1 MPLWDFAWVA
11 DPSAW
16 AGLGTL
22 ILLEIVLGIDNL
34 VFISIL
40 ASTLPKSERRHA
52 FLVGLGLALLTRLVL
67 LSVMAWVVSL
77 TQPVVHL
84 FGHGFSWRDFILM
97 GGGTFLLFKG
107 TMEMHDR
114 LEGSPIDTQK
124 NTTKA
129 AFWQVIAQ
137 IVILDAIFSM
147 DSVITS
153 VGMVKHLPIMFLA
166 VIAAVGFM
174 LMASGSLVAFVERH
188 PTIII
193 LCLGFLLMIGVSLIL
208 DGMGFDIPKGYLYT
222 AIIFS
227 LLIEFC
233 NQYALRNRRRRVSM
247 RNMREATARVIL
259 SMLGGGSPDS
269 APMEAVAL
277 ASSGATAFAPEERE
291 MVGRVIRLSGRTA
304 RFIMTPSQR
313 ASWLDVNADLP
324 EAQRFASRTGLS
336 WLPVRDPATDDAL
349 GVVPVSSLAR
359 VSGQGAFCLKDL
371 VQPAP
376 TVIEHTSL
384 ADLLDE
390 FRAHPVPLSFV
401 VDEYGS
407 VVGLLSPADL
417 LSVLAGQLGDL
428 PSDPDSCRR
437 PDGSWVLPGRLA
449 VDAVSSWLGI
459 IPPAHSTSAT
469 LAGLILE
476 RLGHIPK
483 IGETFR
489 VQGWKVQIL
498 RMDGH
503 RIDQVRMVRLKPK
516 KNG

>member
-174 LMASGSLVAFVERH
+174 LMASGPLVAFVARH

-291 MVGRVIRLSGRTA
+291 MVGLYLSA
-304 RFIMTPSQR
+304 HP
-313 ASWLDVNADLP
+313 LDDYKIIIDHMCKT
-324 EAQRFASRTGLS
+324 QLS
-336 WLPVRDPATDDAL
+336 ELENLDAL
-349 GVVPVSSLAR
+349 K
-359 VSGQGAFCLKDL
+359 GQEIAVAGM
-371 VQPAP
+371 
-376 TVIEHTSL
+376 
-384 ADLLDE
+384 
-390 FRAHPVPLSFV
+390 
-401 VDEYGS
+401 
-407 VVGLLSPADL
+407 VVGVQNLMTKTGKPWGKFKLEDYNGGHEFALFGKDYENFRKYL
-417 LSVLAGQLGDL
+417 F
-428 PSDPDSCRR
+428 PDYFLFVR
-437 PDGSWVLPGRLA
+437 G
-449 VDAVSSWLGI
+449 
-459 IPPAHSTSAT
+459 
-469 LAGLILE
+469 
-476 RLGHIPK
+476 
-483 IGETFR
+483 R
-489 VQGWKVQIL
+489 VQAKPYNDKELEFKIISMVQLQEMRDTIKEMIVQLPIEEVTEAFIHDLTERVRESKGDTLLRLNVYDRGAQVSLRLFSKSHKVSLSQSLVGYLDDNSI
-498 RMDGH
+498 H
-503 RIDQVRMVRLKPK
+503 YSIA
-516 KNG
+516 

>member
-40 ASTLPKSERRHA
+40 ASTLPKAERRHA

-77 TQPVVHL
+77 TQPVVHV

-97 GGGTFLLFKG
+97 VGGIFLLFKG

-114 LEGSPIDTQK
+114 LEGTPVDPQK
-124 NTTKA
+124 NSTKA

-153 VGMVKHLPIMFLA
+153 VGMVKHLPIMFMA
-166 VIAAVGFM
+166 VIAAVAFM
-174 LMASGSLVAFVERH
+174 LMASGPLVAFVERH

-233 NQYALRNRRRRVSM
+233 NQYALRNRRRKVSM

-259 SMLGGGSPDS
+259 GMLGGGSADT
-269 APMEAVAL
+269 APMEAVAI
-277 ASSGATAFAPEERE
+277 ASAGQPAFAPEERE

-304 RFIMTPSQR
+304 RFIMTPTQR
-313 ASWLDVNADLP
+313 ASWLDANAGLA

-336 WLPVRDPATDDAL
+336 WLPVRDPSTDDAL

-359 VSGQGAFCLKDL
+359 VSAEEPFVLKKL

-449 VDAVSSWLGI
+449 VDAASSWLGLV
-459 IPPAHSTSAT
+459 PPAHSPSAT
-469 LAGLILE
+469 LAGLLLE

-483 IGETFR
+483 TGEVFR
-489 VQGWKVQIL
+489 MQGWKVQIL
-498 RMDGH
+498 RMDGN
-503 RIDQVRMVRLKPK
+503 RIDTVRMIRIKPRQ
-516 KNG
+516 NG

>member
-1 MPLWDFAWVA
+1 M
-11 DPSAW
+11 
-16 AGLGTL
+16 
-22 ILLEIVLGIDNL
+22 
-34 VFISIL
+34 
-40 ASTLPKSERRHA
+40 
-52 FLVGLGLALLTRLVL
+52 
-67 LSVMAWVVSL
+67 
-77 TQPVVHL
+77 
-84 FGHGFSWRDFILM
+84 
-97 GGGTFLLFKG
+97 
-107 TMEMHDR
+107 
-114 LEGSPIDTQK
+114 
-124 NTTKA
+124 
-129 AFWQVIAQ
+129 
-137 IVILDAIFSM
+137 
-147 DSVITS
+147 
-153 VGMVKHLPIMFLA
+153 
-166 VIAAVGFM
+166 
-174 LMASGSLVAFVERH
+174 
-188 PTIII
+188 
-193 LCLGFLLMIGVSLIL
+193 
-208 DGMGFDIPKGYLYT
+208 
-222 AIIFS
+222 
-227 LLIEFC
+227 
-233 NQYALRNRRRRVSM
+233 
-247 RNMREATARVIL
+247 
-259 SMLGGGSPDS
+259 
-269 APMEAVAL
+269 
-277 ASSGATAFAPEERE
+277 
-291 MVGRVIRLSGRTA
+291 
-304 RFIMTPSQR
+304 
-313 ASWLDVNADLP
+313 
-324 EAQRFASRTGLS
+324 
-336 WLPVRDPATDDAL
+336 RDPATDDAL

-359 VSGQGAFCLKDL
+359 VSGQGSFCLKDL

-459 IPPAHSTSAT
+459 MPPAHSTSAT

-483 IGETFR
+483 VGETFR